1 MLLVNSKKRDQMPTM
16 NKDSIYAIVDLET
29 TGTSVKNGDRII
41 QFGCALVQHGQVID
55 QIALDINPEREV
67 PPTILQ
73 LTHLTARRLKVA
85 PYFEDVAPTISRLL
99 RETIFVAHNVNFDYP
114 FLDAELQRVGQ
125 PALKLAA
132 VDTVE
137 LAQILLP
144 TAVSYRLSDLTQLL
158 AIEHTNPHQADSD
171 ALVTAQLFIALSQR
185 LANLPLVTRQALA
198 KCATRSARETSA
210 YFALH
215 AQQNDTVLPEYLYV
229 SHGLALRK
237 KVIAA
242 TRLTTTTKPYPDTDA
257 AKKHYLQP
265 LLKWRKTQGKMMDLI
280 YTNYTQQP
288 QSMILEAATGLG
300 KSLGYL
306 LPFSFLLQGKQQLV
320 VSTSTAV
327 LQTQFVQQTVPLLN
341 QLLDVNLQA
350 AIVKSP
356 QHYIDLAKFSQSL
369 EVADNVKQTQL
380 LKMQLLVW
388 LTMTKTGDFAEL
400 HLTTYHSPLFAEISH
415 HSHEI
420 IAQDAP
426 FATDDFWLAA
436 RKQQQQ
442 ADVLVTNH
450 AFLSQHANDEHFFAA
465 GSYLV
470 VDEAQ
475 QLPDAAL
482 KASSQQ
488 IIGGA
493 IMQLLKR
500 LHKSLAG
507 KSTQPTLT
515 SLLAADPVASYNIA
529 ALDYGLTEF
538 GELLLQLQTQ
548 LYTDFIVDQIA
559 ADRRNG
565 FIERPLKPAELA
577 DWVETNQ
584 GAGQKLRRLLNDC
597 LLMADKLSQRL
608 LSEQASWLVSEQ
620 KLWLNFEQQLQEL
633 IQVRSLL
640 RTVFTQLLDH
650 DGGQLVWL
658 TSKDYGDA
666 ASLTLQISRLDVT
679 PLVAQLL
686 AHFAPPVFTGATLT
700 VAHKF
705 DYFKQQ
711 MGLTDMAVV
720 EKRFASPFRYK
731 RQAAFFV
738 VNDGPAIRGAADHA
752 YTTYVAHA
760 VYQLTH
766 DNQRQTLVLF
776 NSLQMIA
783 EVYHAL
789 LQTNLPLEREIFA
802 QGMTGSK
809 ERITKRFSLSRRGI
823 LLGTGSFWEGI
834 DLPKEALEQLV
845 IARLP
850 FEAPDGIL
858 TQARYQKLTAAKRN
872 PFFQEAL
879 PKATLR
885 LRQGFGRLIRTS
897 DDRGVMVILDDR
909 IVTTSYGK
917 RMLKTLP
924 ASLPKTTAS
933 LTEVA
938 TAANE
943 FFARKV

>member
-1 MLLVNSKKRDQMPTM
+1 MTSM

-29 TGTSVKNGDRII
+29 TGTSVKDGDRII
-41 QFGCALVQHGQVID
+41 QFGCALVQHGKMID

-67 PPTILQ
+67 PANILQ
-73 LTHLTARRLKVA
+73 LTHLTNKRLKAA
-85 PYFEDVAPTISRLL
+85 PYFEDVAATISQLL
-99 RETIFVAHNVNFDYP
+99 QDKVFVAHNVNFDYP

-125 PALKLAA
+125 PALQLAA
-132 VDTVE
+132 IDTVE

-144 TAVSYRLSDLTQLL
+144 TAISYRLSDLTQLL

-171 ALVTAQLFIALSQR
+171 AAVTAQLFIALSQR

-198 KCATRSARETSA
+198 KCATRSARETGA
-210 YFALH
+210 YFAVQ
-215 AQQNDTVLPEYLYV
+215 AQPNDQPLPDYLYV

-237 KVIAA
+237 KSVST
-242 TRLTTTTKPYPDTDA
+242 TRLTTAEKEYPATDA

-265 LLKWRKTQGKMMDLI
+265 LLKWRKTQGKMMDMI
-280 YTNYTQQP
+280 YANYAADPQP
-288 QSMILEAATGLG
+288 MILEAATGLG

-306 LPFSFLLQGKQQLV
+306 LPFSFRLQGQRQLV

-341 QLLDVNLQA
+341 QLLDIDLQA

-369 EVADNVKQTQL
+369 AVADKVKQIQL

-415 HSHEI
+415 HSHEVI
-420 IAQDAP
+420 SKDDP
-426 FATDDFWLAA
+426 FAADDFWLAA
-436 RKQQQQ
+436 RKQQAK

-450 AFLSQHANDEHFFAA
+450 AFLSQHVADDHFFPA

-475 QLPDAAL
+475 QFPDAAL
-482 KASSQQ
+482 KASSKQ

-493 IMQLLKR
+493 IMQLVKR
-500 LHKSLAG
+500 LHKSLMG
-507 KSTQPTLT
+507 VEGQPSLAD
-515 SLLAADPVASYNIA
+515 LLAADPVARYNVIS
-529 ALDYGLTEF
+529 LDYGLNEF
-538 GELLLQLQTQ
+538 SQLLLQLQNQ
-548 LYTDFIVDQIA
+548 LHADFIFEQIPA
-559 ADRRNG
+559 EQRNG
-565 FIERPLKPAELA
+565 YIERSLDEAELA
-577 DWVETNQ
+577 DWVQANQ

-597 LLMADKLSQRL
+597 LLLADKLSQRL
-608 LSEQASWLVSEQ
+608 LNEQASWLVSEQ
-620 KLWLNFEQQLQEL
+620 KLWLDFNQQIQEL
-633 IQVRSLL
+633 LHVRTLL
-640 RTVFTQLLDH
+640 REVFTQLAQP
-650 DGGQLVWL
+650 DGGRLVWL
-658 TSKDYGDA
+658 TSKDYGDP
-666 ASLTLQISRLDVT
+666 ASLTLQLSQLDIT
-679 PLVAQLL
+679 PLVETMCQ
-686 AHFAPPVFTGATLT
+686 HFTAPVFTGATLT

-711 MGLTDMAVV
+711 MGLADVTVI

-752 YTTYVAHA
+752 YTNYVARA
-760 VYQLTH
+760 IYQLTQ

-783 EVYHAL
+783 EVYRAL
-789 LQTNLPLEREIFA
+789 MQTDLPLHREIFA

-809 ERITKRFSLSRRGI
+809 ERITKRFSLSHRGI

-834 DLPKEALEQLV
+834 DLPKEALEQLIV
-845 IARLP
+845 ARLP

-858 TQARYQKLTAAKRN
+858 TKARYRQLTAAKLN
-872 PFFQEAL
+872 PFFKEAL

-885 LRQGFGRLIRTS
+885 LHQGFGRLIRTS
-897 DDRGVMVILDDR
+897 ADRGVMIVLDDR
-909 IVTTSYGK
+909 IVTTAYGK

-924 ASLPKTTAS
+924 ASLPKSTAS
-933 LTEVA
+933 LVEVA
-938 TAANE
+938 AATDE

>member
-1 MLLVNSKKRDQMPTM
+1 M

-41 QFGCALVQHGQVID
+41 QFGCALVQHGKIID

-67 PPTILQ
+67 PTNILQ
-73 LTHLTARRLKVA
+73 LTHLTTKRLKVA
-85 PYFEDVAPTISRLL
+85 PYFEDVAGTIRQLL
-99 RETIFVAHNVNFDYP
+99 QDTIFVAHNVNFDYP

-125 PALKLAA
+125 PALGLAA
-132 VDTVE
+132 IDTVE
-137 LAQILLP
+137 LAQVLLP

-171 ALVTAQLFIALSQR
+171 AVVTAQLFIALSQR

-198 KCATRSARETSA
+198 KCATRSARETGA
-210 YFALH
+210 FYTLY
-215 AQQNDTVLPEYLYV
+215 AQQDAAVLPDYLYV

-237 KVIAA
+237 KAVPA
-242 TRLTTTTKPYPDTDA
+242 TRLTTATREYPASDA

-265 LLKWRKTQGKMMDLI
+265 LLKWRKTQGKMMDII
-280 YTNYTQQP
+280 YTNYAQQP
-288 QSMILEAATGLG
+288 QPLILEAATGLG

-306 LPFSFLLQGKQQLV
+306 LPFSFRLQGQQQLV

-341 QLLDVNLQA
+341 QLLDIDLQA

-356 QHYIDLAKFSQSL
+356 QHYIDLAKFSQAL
-369 EVADNVKQTQL
+369 AVADKVKQVQL

-400 HLTTYHSPLFAEISH
+400 HLTTYHSPLFAEINH
-415 HSHEI
+415 HSHEV
-420 IAQDAP
+420 IAADNP
-426 FATDDFWLAA
+426 FNADDFWLAA

-450 AFLSQHANDEHFFAA
+450 AFLSQHATDTNFFPT
-465 GSYLV
+465 GSFLV

-475 QLPDAAL
+475 QFPAAAL

-488 IIGGA
+488 LIGGA
-493 IMQLLKR
+493 IMQVVKH
-500 LHKSLAG
+500 LHKTLNGAE
-507 KSTQPTLT
+507 KQPTLA
-515 SLLAADPVASYNIA
+515 SLLAADPVARYNVVS
-529 ALDYGLTEF
+529 LDYGLNQF
-538 GELLLQLQTQ
+538 GQLLLQLQQQ
-548 LYTDFIVDQIA
+548 LFTDFIADQIPVEQ
-559 ADRRNG
+559 RKG
-565 FIERPLKPAELA
+565 FIERALAPEELA
-577 DWVETNQ
+577 TWVETNY

-597 LLMADKLSQRL
+597 LLLADKLRQRL
-608 LSEQASWLVSEQ
+608 LVEQASWLLSEQ
-620 KLWLNFEQQLQEL
+620 KLWLDFSQQVHQLL
-633 IQVRSLL
+633 QVRHLL
-640 RTVFTQLLDH
+640 REVFAQLAQPS
-650 DGGQLVWL
+650 GGQLVWL
-658 TSKDYGDA
+658 TMKDYGDIS
-666 ASLTLQISRLDVT
+666 SLTLQLSRLDIT
-679 PLVAQLL
+679 PLMQQLL
-686 AHFAPPVFTGATLT
+686 THFAPPVFTGATLT
-700 VAHKF
+700 VGHKF
-705 DYFKQQ
+705 DYFKRQ
-711 MGLTDMAVV
+711 MGLTDTAVV

-752 YTTYVAHA
+752 YTNYVARA
-760 VYQLTH
+760 VYQLTR

-783 EVYHAL
+783 EVYRAL
-789 LQTNLPLEREIFA
+789 LQTDLPLQREIFA

-809 ERITKRFSLSRRGI
+809 ERITKRFSLSQRGI
-823 LLGTGSFWEGI
+823 LLGAGSFWEGI

-850 FEAPDGIL
+850 FAAPDGIV
-858 TQARYQKLTAAKRN
+858 TKARYQQLTAAKMN
-872 PFFQEAL
+872 PFFKEAL
-879 PKATLR
+879 PQATLR

-897 DDRGVMVILDDR
+897 ADYGVMVVLDDR

-933 LTEVA
+933 LVEVA
-938 TAANE
+938 AATTE

>member
-1 MLLVNSKKRDQMPTM
+1 MTSM

-29 TGTSVKNGDRII
+29 TGTSVKTGDRII
-41 QFGCALVQHGQVID
+41 QFGCAMVQHGKVID

-67 PPTILQ
+67 PTNILQ
-73 LTHLTARRLKVA
+73 LTHLSPQRLKVA
-85 PYFEDVAPTISRLL
+85 PYFEDVAATISQLL
-99 RETIFVAHNVNFDYP
+99 RDTVFVAHNVNFDYP
-114 FLDAELQRVGQ
+114 FLNAELQRVGQ

-132 VDTVE
+132 IDTVE
-137 LAQILLP
+137 LAQVLLP

-171 ALVTAQLFIALSQR
+171 AVVTAQLFIALSQR

-198 KCATRSARETSA
+198 KCATRSARETGL
-210 YFALH
+210 YFAVH
-215 AQQNDTVLPEYLYV
+215 AQQDATPLPDYLYV

-237 KVIAA
+237 KSVTT
-242 TRLTTTTKPYPDTDA
+242 TRLTTSAKTYPATDA
-257 AKKHYLQP
+257 EKKHYLRP

-280 YTNYTQQP
+280 YANYADQP
-288 QSMILEAATGLG
+288 QPMILEAATGLG

-306 LPFSFLLQGKQQLV
+306 LPFSFRLQGQQKLV

-341 QLLDVNLQA
+341 QLLDIDLQA

-356 QHYIDLAKFSQSL
+356 QHYIDLAKFSQAL
-369 EVADNVKQTQL
+369 IVADKVKQIQL
-380 LKMQLLVW
+380 LKMKLLVW

-415 HSHEI
+415 HSHELV
-420 IAQDAP
+420 ATDAP
-426 FATDDFWLAA
+426 FAADDFWLAA

-450 AFLSQHANDEHFFAA
+450 AFLSQHVNDEQFFPKN
-465 GSYLV
+465 SYLV

-475 QLPDAAL
+475 QFPDAAL

-493 IMQLLKR
+493 ITQLLKR
-500 LHKSLAG
+500 LHKTLTG
-507 KSTQPTLT
+507 TEQPTLAT
-515 SLLAADPVASYNIA
+515 LLSNDPVAHYNVVS
-529 ALDYGLTEF
+529 LDYGLSEF
-538 GELLLQLQTQ
+538 SQLLQQLQQQ
-548 LYTDFIVDQIA
+548 LYLDFIAEQIPLE
-559 ADRRNG
+559 RRNG
-565 FIERPLKPAELA
+565 FIERPLAETELTE
-577 DWVETNQ
+577 WVTANR
-584 GAGQKLRRLLNDC
+584 GFGQKLRRLLNDC
-597 LLMADKLSQRL
+597 LLLADKLDQYL
-608 LSEQASWLVSEQ
+608 LNEQASWLVSEQ
-620 KLWLNFEQQLQEL
+620 KLWLDFNQQVHEL
-633 IQVRSLL
+633 MQVRQLL
-640 RTVFTQLLDH
+640 RDVFTQLADADH
-650 DGGQLVWL
+650 GQLVWL
-658 TSKDYGDA
+658 TLKDYGDA
-666 ASLTLQISRLDVT
+666 ASLTLQLSRLDIT
-679 PLVAQLL
+679 PLVERLL
-686 AHFAPPVFTGATLT
+686 QHFAPPVFTGATLT

-705 DYFKQQ
+705 DYFEQQ
-711 MGLTDMAVV
+711 MGLSADAVV

-731 RQAAFFV
+731 RQAAFYV
-738 VNDGPAIRGAADHA
+738 VADGPAIRGAADHA
-752 YTTYVAHA
+752 YTNYVARA
-760 VYQLTH
+760 VYALTH

-783 EVYHAL
+783 EVYRAL
-789 LQTNLPLEREIFA
+789 MQTNLPLQREIFA
-802 QGMTGSK
+802 QGVTGSK
-809 ERITKRFSLSRRGI
+809 ERITKRFSLSQRGI

-858 TQARYQKLTAAKRN
+858 TRARYQKLTAAKLN
-872 PFFQEAL
+872 PFFKEAL
-879 PKATLR
+879 PKATMR
-885 LRQGFGRLIRTS
+885 LHQGFGRLIRTS
-897 DDRGVMVILDDR
+897 ADRGVMVVLDDR

-924 ASLPKTTAS
+924 ASLPKTTAD
-933 LTEVA
+933 LVEVV
-938 TAANE
+938 AAADE